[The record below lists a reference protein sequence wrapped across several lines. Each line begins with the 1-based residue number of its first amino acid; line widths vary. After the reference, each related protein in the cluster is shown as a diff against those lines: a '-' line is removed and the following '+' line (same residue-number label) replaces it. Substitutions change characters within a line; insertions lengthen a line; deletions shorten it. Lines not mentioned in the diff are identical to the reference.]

1 MEDLNHTAIPYIA
14 DLLFLDYDLLKPNLI
29 LTQTGYKICEK
40 FTRRFMKQKIPLSL
54 LFCLSYKTAEWV

>member
-29 LTQTGYKICEK
+29 QTQTGY
-40 FTRRFMKQKIPLSL
+40 TQRFMKQKIPLYL
-54 LFCLSYKTAEWV
+54 LFSLSYKTAEWV